1 MEAVLTKPKI
11 LMLGFWKNFR
21 SAWSRRNSEETL
33 TGYLLISPALIL
45 FLVFGVYPFYRTI
58 AYSFT
63 SWDGISSSSTW
74 LGLQNYQIAF
84 SGADPLWWKSLQ
96 NGVFFAVTALI
107 FMNGIALCLAVAVDQ
122 KIRGQSI
129 YRSIFYL
136 PTILSGVVVAIIWKW
151 LYQPIG
157 GPINQLL
164 TTFGL
169 GSLAT
174 AWLADINTVRWA
186 VSIASIWMGIGSPFL
201 LFLAGL
207 QSVPVELYEA
217 GRLDGANG
225 RQLFWY
231 ITLPFL
237 IPVATIL
244 SVLTILGAMQIF
256 NLVLA
261 MTNGGPGSATEV
273 PVLNIYRQAFKFAE
287 FGYATALSMIFGT
300 LLFTISIFQM
310 WLSRKIGIR
319 AA

>member
-1 MEAVLTKPKI
+1 MEAGLTKPKRLI
-11 LMLGFWKNFR
+11 LNFWENFR
-21 SAWSRRNSEETL
+21 SAWSRRNREETL
-33 TGYLLISPALIL
+33 MGYLLILPAFIL
-45 FLVFGVYPFYRTI
+45 FLIFGVYPFYRTI
-58 AYSFT
+58 LFSFT
-63 SWDGISSSSTW
+63 NWNGISSTFTSV
-74 LGLQNYQIAF
+74 GLLNYQDAF
-84 SGADPLWWKSLQ
+84 TIDDLWWKAMQ
-96 NGVFFAVTALI
+96 NGVFFAITALI
-107 FMNGIALCLAVAVDQ
+107 FMNGIALALAVAVDQ

-129 YRSIFYL
+129 YRSIFYI

-164 TTFGL
+164 TSFGL

-174 AWLADINTVRWA
+174 AWLADSNTVLWA
-186 VSIASIWMGIGSPFL
+186 VAIASMWMGIGAPFL

-207 QSVPVELYEA
+207 QSVPIELYEA
-217 GRLDGANG
+217 GRLDGGNG
-225 RQLFWY
+225 RQLFWH

-237 IPVATIL
+237 IPIATIL

-273 PVLNIYRQAFKFAE
+273 PVLHIYREAFKYAK
-287 FGYATALSMIFGT
+287 FGYASALSMIFGI
-300 LLFTISIFQM
+300 LLFTLSIIQL

-319 AA
+319 SA

>member
-1 MEAVLTKPKI
+1 MEANLTKPK
-11 LMLGFWKNFR
+11 LHRLDLWKSFR
-21 SAWSRRNSEETL
+21 SAWSRKHREETVV
-33 TGYLLISPALIL
+33 GYLMILPAVLL

-58 AYSFT
+58 VYSFT
-63 SWDGISSSSTW
+63 DWNGISTTFNPV
-74 LGLQNYQIAF
+74 GLQNFITAF
-84 SGADPLWWKSLQ
+84 TGDDLWWKSLQ

-107 FMNGIALCLAVAVDQ
+107 FMNGIALALAVAVDQ
-122 KIRGQSI
+122 KIRGQTV
-129 YRSIFYL
+129 YRAVFYI

-151 LYQPIG
+151 LYQPVG
-157 GPINQLL
+157 GPLNQLL

-174 AWLADINTVRWA
+174 AWLANSNTVLWA
-186 VSIASIWMGIGSPFL
+186 VAVASMWMGIGTPFL

-217 GRLDGANG
+217 GRIDGANDA
-225 RQLFWY
+225 RLFWH

-237 IPVATIL
+237 VPVATIL
-244 SVLTILGAMQIF
+244 AVLTILGAMQMF

-261 MTNGGPGSATEV
+261 MTNGGPGYATEV
-273 PVLNIYRQAFKFAE
+273 PVLHVYREAFKYSH
-287 FGYATALSMIFGT
+287 FGYASALSIIFGI
-300 LLFTISIFQM
+300 LLFAISMLQL